1 MVSAFVYYGIDWV
14 AMVFTFIAIYL
25 LGNQSRTGFAT
36 MMCGNTCWLI
46 VGMLSGSI
54 AMVIA
59 NAVFFAMNAR
69 GWIKW
74 AQPPQSTIR

>member
-1 MVSAFVYYGIDWV
+1 MASAFVYFGIDWV
-14 AMVFTFIAIYL
+14 AMFFTFIAIYL
-25 LGNQSRTGFAT
+25 LGNQSRAGFAT

-69 GWIKW
+69 GWVKW
-74 AQPPQSTIR
+74 AQAPRSKIR